1 MTEGLQPLD
10 RSVFV
15 ALKAHAPRLFRLRV
29 RHNPMLHCPK
39 LDAAQEM
46 VSAWEL
52 VSATTLTAG
61 WEIYEGESWEDDPEL
76 LNRIEHNIF
85 TAICR
90 ALTPARRISLFK
102 GIGPMLVSAPVPF
115 ALTAA
120 AKTQLRVRELDSVR
134 RIQVIAGASGCRA
147 GDRSHRFITQ
157 LSASACERIN
167 C

>member
-1 MTEGLQPLD
+1 
-10 RSVFV
+10 
-15 ALKAHAPRLFRLRV
+15 
-29 RHNPMLHCPK
+29 MLYCTK
-39 LDAAQEM
+39 LDTAQEM

-52 VSATTLTAG
+52 VPETTLAAG

-76 LNRIEHNIF
+76 LDLIESHIF
-85 TAICR
+85 TEICR
-90 ALTPARRISLFK
+90 AITPARRRSLLK

-120 AKTQLRVRELDSVR
+120 AKTQLRARELDSVR
-134 RIQVIAGASGCRA
+134 RIQVIAGASACRA

-167 C
+167 F